1 MERLQK
7 KCMVGSLMTHC
18 ALVGV
23 LSLAAAFTKNE
34 TFKPITQEKP
44 LPSIPIN
51 VIPQELIDGLTHIG
65 GGGGKPAAAPK
76 KEEPKQEPVAQP
88 PPVASVS
95 QPLPEPTAP
104 PKTEKPV
111 ETPKAEKPVEKP
123 VVDPLKLPEKPKKPI
138 KRAPEKNKLKDD
150 GKNETKP
157 ESKEPKKPD
166 TKVKVNLD
174 AITRDNNENINR
186 QKQLA
191 AAQRL
196 REERAEQAAAAQRER
211 LSNTFS
217 NIGKGLDT
225 LKSSLASGSVAI
237 IEGTGPGS
245 GGPGSGQTFVNYAQW
260 VKEIY
265 DRNWTVSDS
274 VIGDDGIVRVE
285 IVVQRNGTARGKI
298 IKSSGNAALDRTVKA
313 AIDRVS
319 NIGYPFP
326 EGSTDNTRTFI
337 INFNLSSKRQTG

>member
-1 MERLQK
+1 
-7 KCMVGSLMTHC
+7 MTHC

-23 LSLAAAFTKNE
+23 LCLAAFTSQP
-34 TFKPITQEKP
+34 TFKEITKDTPPMPP
-44 LPSIPIN
+44 LTNIILPP
-51 VIPQELIDGLTHIG
+51 ELTDALTHIG

-88 PPVASVS
+88 PPVAAP
-95 QPLPEPTAP
+95 QPVPEPVTP
-104 PKTEKPV
+104 PKLEKPV
-111 ETPKAEKPVEKP
+111 EVPKAEKPLDVT
-123 VVDPLKLPEKPKKPI
+123 VVNPYK
-138 KRAPEKNKLKDD
+138 APEKRTKTPKPKPVAKPQDD
-150 GKNETKP
+150 EVEAPPKKITKTN
-157 ESKEPKKPD
+157 EPKKVAVSLNPVVRNSED
-166 TKVKVNLD
+166 PAKAKKAAEAL
-174 AITRDNNENINR
+174 R
-186 QKQLA
+186 QKELIAQQEQYQKLMKDKLA
-191 AAQRL
+191 
-196 REERAEQAAAAQRER
+196 
-211 LSNTFS
+211 T
-217 NIGKGLDT
+217 IGKNIDSLNNN
-225 LKSSLASGSVAI
+225 LSSGGGVSIDLP
-237 IEGTGPGS
+237 EGPGI
-245 GGPGSGQTFVNYAQW
+245 GKTFVNYAQW

-326 EGSTDNTRTFI
+326 AGSTDNTRTFI